1 MKKKSWVK
9 AGAEWVDLNNK
20 DVIFEDIEE
29 DLWGKD
35 RVTFVY
41 KGVRY
46 ESHVIIAHSPPN

>member
-9 AGAEWVDLNNK
+9 AGPEWIDLNK
-20 DVIFEDIEE
+20 KGVVFEDIEE

-35 RVTFVY
+35 RVTFLY

-46 ESHVIIAHSPPN
+46 ESHVIISHTRPN